1 MLWTFFGTLFGL
13 LLSGVWISVALGLT
27 AIVIMQF
34 WGGGIALL
42 GSAAWSSINRY
53 SLCALPGFIFLGQII
68 LVSGLSVRMYDSVL
82 PLMARLPGKL
92 LQSNIVLS
100 AMFAA
105 VLGSS
110 TANAAIVGSV
120 AIPELRKRKYNERL
134 TLGTVCAGGTLA
146 LLIPPSNGFIIY
158 GVMAD
163 TSIAALFAAG
173 TIPGII
179 MALLFMIA
187 IGVRAKLT
195 PGIAPS
201 EEKGLPFKETLLSLL
216 KIWPLVIIMFACVGT
231 IYLGWTT
238 PVEGAGVGALTSI
251 IMGRLFGK
259 LGWQQIRTAL
269 IETTEISAMIFFL
282 VLGAMLMSVSISE
295 LGVPRAIV
303 HAIGEL
309 QMSPLQIVTLILIM
323 YLIMGCF
330 LDGISML
337 LVTLPF
343 VVPIIA
349 KIGVDFI
356 WFGVVV
362 VIMVEVG
369 QITPPVGLNLFV
381 TRGIAGPQTTLS
393 DIFMGSLPLVI
404 MQLLVIVIITIFP
417 NIATVLPSLLGLI

>member
-1 MLWTFFGTLFGL
+1 
-13 LLSGVWISVALGLT
+13 
-27 AIVIMQF
+27 
-34 WGGGIALL
+34 
-42 GSAAWSSINRY
+42 
-53 SLCALPGFIFLGQII
+53 
-68 LVSGLSVRMYDSVL
+68 
-82 PLMARLPGKL
+82 
-92 LQSNIVLS
+92 
-100 AMFAA
+100 

-110 TANAAIVGSV
+110 TANAAVVGGV
-120 AIPELRKRKYNERL
+120 AIPELRRRKYDERL

-173 TIPGII
+173 TIPGLIT
-179 MALLFMIA
+179 ALLFMTY
-187 IGVRAKLT
+187 IGVKAKIT
-195 PGIAPS
+195 PEIAPA
-201 EEKGLPFKETLLSLL
+201 EEEGLPFKETLLSLF
-216 KIWPLVIIMFACVGT
+216 KIWPLVIIMFSCVGT
-231 IYLGWTT
+231 IYLGWAT
-238 PVEGAGVGALTSI
+238 PVEGAGVGAITSI
-251 IMGRLFGK
+251 IVGRLFGK
-259 LGWQQIRTAL
+259 LEWQQIKTAL

-282 VLGAMLMSVSISE
+282 ILGAMLMSVCISE

-309 QMSPLQIVTLILIM
+309 SLSPLQIVGLIFIM

-330 LDGISML
+330 LDGISMM

-356 WFGVVV
+356 WFGVVLVIV
-362 VIMVEVG
+362 VEIG

-381 TRGIAGPQTTLS
+381 TRGVAGPQTSLS

-404 MQLLVIVIITIFP
+404 MQLVVVAIITIFP
-417 NIATVLPSLLGLI
+417 WLTTVLPGLLGLL